1 MSLKNINQE
10 ISKTAKEDFE
20 KTKED
25 FSKAKDK
32 AVEIKDDLGEKLHGA
47 GETVGEKFHEAGQNT
62 SNFFAKQ
69 EQKIGGA
76 MEHGGESLEKHAQ
89 GK

>member
-1 MSLKNINQE
+1 MSFKNINQE
-10 ISKTAKEDFE
+10 IGKTAKEDFE

-25 FSKAKDK
+25 FGKAKDK
-32 AVEIKDDLGEKLHGA
+32 AGEIKDNLGEKLHEA
-47 GETVGEKFHEAGQNT
+47 KETVGEKFHEAGEHT
-62 SNFFAKQ
+62 SEFVAKQ